1 MLRVILSTHGLHP
14 LAQARAAVITPG
26 QRFDLEVRM
35 EDDAPGAQFVAMISG
50 AVGSAVE
57 DRDFTLAEVT
67 PQPHRGAR
75 DDGRGGGDPAQRVRQ
90 PSRAAP
96 ARTKTRCASKLT
108 SARVGE
114 VIGQRDF
121 RPPAWPQIYEVGD
134 VRAAR
139 RSMRISALTAWATR
153 PR

>member
-67 PQPHRGAR
+67 FEGEVEPRPAWVAPSVTLPSTGPMGPLTRSWVLSGRVVDAGGSPSTAGRASGTGATLRARSRSTASCRGR
-75 DDGRGGGDPAQRVRQ
+75 
-90 PSRAAP
+90 
-96 ARTKTRCASKLT
+96 RCAS
-108 SARVGE
+108 RCV
-114 VIGQRDF
+114 
-121 RPPAWPQIYEVGD
+121 
-134 VRAAR
+134 
-139 RSMRISALTAWATR
+139 AT
-153 PR
+153 